1 MQKQIDIDLRVAYDL
16 LNQRKLR
23 WCSGGICACM
33 GCANREISHN
43 QWKRIEQIP
52 EIKIILDQRRLES
65 QANMNKLLEHIR
77 DGKL

>member
-1 MQKQIDIDLRVAYDL
+1 
-16 LNQRKLR
+16 
-23 WCSGGICACM
+23 M